1 MKQNNKKA
9 VIYCRV
15 ASEMVDNRDHSIA
28 GQEEVCRTMAMQNG
42 YKIIKVISDVAIGR
56 NVERKGFKQLQDIV
70 KKKKVDAVCVYSI
83 DRITRDPQEG
93 STFLALL
100 RKHGV
105 ELVTYNNPVQK
116 LMEAVIASMA
126 QYESEVRRERVLR
139 ALARKKS
146 LLRSGASSTI

>member
-28 GQEEVCRTMAMQNG
+28 GQEEACRAMAIRND
-42 YKIIKVISDVAIGR
+42 YKVIKVISDIAIGR
-56 NVERKGFKQLQDIV
+56 NVKRKGFNELQNIV
-70 KKKKVDAVCVYSI
+70 KNKKVDVVCVYSI
-83 DRITRDPQEG
+83 DRITRDTKEG
-93 STFLALL
+93 TTFLALL

-105 ELVTYNNPVQK
+105 ELVTYSNPLEK
-116 LMEAVIASMA
+116 LTEAILASTA
-126 QYESEVRRERVLR
+126 QYASEVHRERVLR

-146 LLRSGASSTI
+146 LLRSGASTKM